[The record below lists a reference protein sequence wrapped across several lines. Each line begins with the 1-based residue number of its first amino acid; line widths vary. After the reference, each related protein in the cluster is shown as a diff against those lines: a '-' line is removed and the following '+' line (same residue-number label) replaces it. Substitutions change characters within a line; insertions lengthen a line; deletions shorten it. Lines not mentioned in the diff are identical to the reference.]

1 MKKAV
6 IGAIAVIVAAV
17 IAAMATMASPV
28 IANLFSR
35 KDAPAQHTNVQHGG
49 SNNTIHDQSG
59 NSGTIF
65 GDNNQG
71 TQIQNSKDFV
81 INQGRASSHPVT
93 SDMGLKWDQ
102 DDFAETVRQGNIPA
116 IKEYLNAKDGFDPNT
131 LWNGNRFVLQL
142 PIFQGTKNFPEV
154 LTLFKETGK
163 LNWHEVDEHSVFGSI
178 YGHPITQEW
187 SLLQEAAEKKH
198 PQDLRALIDAGANPS
213 QLIADEIS
221 AFNAP
226 PSASVIYKGEL
237 TGRAR
242 DMAGANAEQELAT
255 FKAIGYALPHLEQA
269 VESAS
274 HSPAECAQEVRSH
287 HSLSEALALARQPQ
301 KASSGQTLEWDAFG
315 GVVFYLRNELRFGP
329 LAWQGDE
336 VEYARAVATA
346 CSPNWSF

>member
-1 MKKAV
+1 MKKAA

-17 IAAMATMASPV
+17 IAAVATMASPV
-28 IANLFSR
+28 IANRFSK

-49 SNNTIHDQSG
+49 SKNTIRDQSG
-59 NSGTIF
+59 NSGVVF

-81 INQGRASSHPVT
+81 INQARASSHPVT
-93 SDMGLKWDQ
+93 SDMGLKWNQ
-102 DDFAETVRQGNIPA
+102 DDFAESVRQGNIPA
-116 IKEYLNAKDGFDPNT
+116 IREYLNAKDFFDPNT

-142 PIFQGTKNFPEV
+142 PIFEGTKNFPEV

-163 LNWHEVDEHSVFGSI
+163 LNWNEVDERSVFGSV

-187 SLLQEAAEKKH
+187 SLLQEAAEKNH
-198 PQDLRALIDAGANPS
+198 PQDLKALLDAGANPT

-242 DMAGANAEQELAT
+242 DRAGANAEHELAT
-255 FKAIGYALPHLEQA
+255 FKAIGFALPHLAQA
-269 VESAS
+269 VEGAS
-274 HSPAECAQEVRSH
+274 RSPVECAQEVRSH
-287 HSLSEALALARQPQ
+287 HSLREALALARQPQ
-301 KASSGQTLEWDAFG
+301 QVASAQTLEWDAFG
-315 GVVFYLRNELRFGP
+315 GVVFYLRDKLRFGP
-329 LAWQGDE
+329 TAWQGDE

-346 CSPNWSF
+346 CSPN